1 MENTNS
7 KTTSHLI
14 RSNPVIRKLS
24 KINES
29 DANHA
34 CTYQGITRK
43 LVFFLLM
50 IVAGIAVN
58 AFLKLSGFQFPGDAV
73 LTNTELGLSIT
84 GTELMILVICSLLF
98 LIAPILTVLI
108 KATIPVTGLLYC
120 IATGYLLS
128 WLAAT
133 FGKEYAAPLLLALV
147 LTVLIVLVM
156 GILYSKGIVKVTRK
170 FRTVVTTLFFTALA
184 GGAVV
189 GIGALIPATQPLV
202 AALKDNLLLSIG
214 GGILMV
220 IIGSLF
226 LLVDFDT
233 IQSAVENK
241 VPKKYEWYAS
251 FGLVFSV
258 IWLYFKI
265 LDLILSIMQA
275 SNKK

>member
-7 KTTSHLI
+7 KTPSRLI

-29 DANHA
+29 DVDHA
-34 CTYQGITRK
+34 CTYRGITRK

-58 AFLKLSGFQFPGDAV
+58 AFLKLSGFQISGDAV
-73 LTNTELGLSIT
+73 LTNTELGLSVT

-98 LIAPILTVLI
+98 LIAPILAVLI
-108 KATIPVTGLLYC
+108 KATLPVTGPLYC
-120 IATGYLLS
+120 VATGYLLS
-128 WLAAT
+128 WPDAT
-133 FGKEYAAPLLLALV
+133 FGKEYAAPILLALV
-147 LTVLIVLVM
+147 LTVQIVLVM

-170 FRTVVTTLFFTALA
+170 FHTVVTTLFFTTLL
-184 GGAVV
+184 GSAVV
-189 GIGALIPATQPLV
+189 GIGALIPATRSLV
-202 AALKDNLLLSIG
+202 VALKDNLFLSIG

-233 IQSAVENK
+233 IQGAVENK

-265 LDLILSIMQA
+265 LDLILSIMH
-275 SNKK
+275 KK